1 MSSITWTK
9 AGSGYW
15 NVNADWSGGTEPGAA
30 DSVTLTSAARE
41 TIFLSTPDTIAS
53 LVSTND
59 QLAVEANDL
68 TVTGDTSLAGGLSGN
83 SSLAPNGGT
92 LTLLGA
98 TNTIGGGVNI
108 GTGDLILGTG
118 TALQMNG
125 GVVFGAGTSN
135 YGAHIHGAGTLTTT
149 GAVNIIENG
158 FTAELTMG
166 GGFTWVNE
174 GKATMAAIVN
184 AGYNAGIAFTII
196 NHAGAV
202 FDFTTDIAC
211 LMNAQM
217 DNGQGTLVTASSDF
231 VNNGLLEK
239 TGNTGATTVY
249 STITSSGT
257 IEVFMGTID
266 LEDGGSVAGH
276 VEGAGTLQFSDG
288 GTLRSALAT
297 ISQID
302 QTGGDLILNVVTLGG
317 TLTDSAQID
326 QIGAVTLGTGT
337 DIGSL
342 VIDDVYN
349 IDNSS
354 SINLAGAGGSITIA
368 AGGTFAKITSTGTS
382 AINPAVVD
390 NGSIFAEVGKLRF
403 AGALTGTG
411 SATIA
416 NGASLETAGS
426 VGSGIIITLGTSSDL
441 LIDQTSQF
449 AGQIANFVAGDTL
462 DIGGLK
468 VTSATASASGTL
480 SLFDSGATVGTL
492 LLTNDDSGAV
502 FTYGTDGHGGTLL
515 KFSGAAIAA
524 TPVAMGFIAAAHEP
538 ATIGFDALFSSAP
551 LLTTPVIPQQAAAV
565 AGPSWTHDRP
575 GAGIAINLSGTHAT
589 ALGLATHGHGGL

>member
-15 NVNADWSGGTEPGAA
+15 NINGNWSGGKQPGSA

-41 TIFLSTPDTIAS
+41 TVYLSTADTIAA
-53 LVSTND
+53 LTSTND
-59 QLAVEANDL
+59 QLAIEENDL
-68 TVTGDTSLAGGLSGN
+68 TVTGNTTLAGGLSGN
-83 SSLAPNGGT
+83 SALAPNGGT

-98 TNTIGGGVNI
+98 ANTIAGGVDI

-118 TALQMNG
+118 TALRMNG
-125 GVVFGAGTSN
+125 SAVFGAATSN
-135 YGAHIHGAGTLTTT
+135 YGAHIHGAGTLTTS
-149 GAVNIIENG
+149 GPVNIVEDG
-158 FTAELTMG
+158 LTAELTMG

-174 GKATMAAIVN
+174 GTVTMAAIVN

-217 DNGQGTLVTASSDF
+217 DNGQGTLVTASSDL

-239 TGNTGATTVY
+239 TGNAGATTVY

-266 LEDGGSVAGH
+266 LEDGGSVAGL

-288 GTLRSALAT
+288 GNLHNALAT
-297 ISQID
+297 IAQID
-302 QTGGDLILNVVTLGG
+302 ITGGDLILNAVTLSG
-317 TLTDSAQID
+317 TLTDAARID
-326 QIGAVTLGTGT
+326 QTGAVTLGSGT
-337 DIGSL
+337 DTASL

-354 SINLAGAGGSITIA
+354 SIVLAGDGGGITIA
-368 AGGTFAKITSTGTS
+368 AGGTFAKITGTGPS

-390 NGSIFAEVGKLRF
+390 DGSIFADAGKLRF
-403 AGALTGTG
+403 AGALTGSG

-416 NGASLETAGS
+416 NGASLETSGS
-426 VGSGIIITLGTSSDL
+426 VGGGIIVTLGTSSDL
-441 LIDQTSQF
+441 LIDQTGQF

-468 VTSATASASGTL
+468 VTTATASASGTL
-480 SLFDSGATVGTL
+480 SLFDSGATVGKL
-492 LLTNDDSGAV
+492 LLTNNDSGAV

-515 KFSGAAIAA
+515 EFSGAPDSAA
-524 TPVAMGFIAAAHEP
+524 APRMGFIAAADLP
-538 ATIGFDALFSSAP
+538 ATTGFDGLFSNAP
-551 LLTTPVIPQQAAAV
+551 QLTAPAAPQPAAATQAA
-565 AGPSWTHDRP
+565 SWTQDRP
-575 GAGIAINLSGTHAT
+575 SAGIVINLSGTHAT
-589 ALGLATHGHGGL
+589 ALSLATHGHGWL